1 MINLNWTQTLPEFL
15 VYVASNFKTANIAFH
30 LFWTG
35 LKAVLE
41 SFKIVNTTAT
51 ECRGTLAICRSPNK
65 VSRTQSSPEHGPWSN
80 KKSLKWSLHAKHWA
94 QNNYVWHIKVHA
106 KLFVSVFECRI
117 CLLSQQWTCDWAVH
131 ECETQLTHIHY
142 FSFLFKLKSVN
153 K

>member
-51 ECRGTLAICRSPNK
+51 ECRGTLAIRRSPNK
-65 VSRTQSSPEHGPWSN
+65 VSRTQLLPNMARGRT
-80 KKSLKWSLHAKHWA
+80 KSLSNDPYMQSTEPKIITS
-94 QNNYVWHIKVHA
+94 WHIKVHA